1 MKDQLLLLLEL
12 QKIDLRVK
20 ELSTAMKALP
30 EKLRPLRQDLAK
42 LETMLA
48 GEKVRF
54 SEAEAFRK
62 QREESSKNE
71 EELLKAARVK
81 LQASRHGKDFA
92 AATREVENR
101 RRSISER
108 EDELIKI
115 IEAIDKSRLMID
127 SHEKDVE
134 SLRAQL
140 ARDQETI
147 DGQIRELEVEVT
159 ACSVGREGMRQQ
171 VQEKYLRMYETAISK
186 RGYAIAPVLKGVCQ
200 GCHMAVPPQL
210 NNTLARM
217 ETLESCPRCM
227 RLIYRSEFLEP
238 TPAEAAAKE
247 PAPEG
252 GSPVA

>member
-1 MKDQLLLLLEL
+1 LKDQLLLLLEL

-30 EKLRPLRQDLAK
+30 EKLRPMRQDLAK

-48 GEKVRF
+48 AERARLV
-54 SEAEAFRK
+54 EAESFRK
-62 QREESSKNE
+62 LREESIKNE
-71 EELLKAARVK
+71 EELLRSARVK

-108 EDELIKI
+108 EEEVLKI
-115 IEAIDKSRLMID
+115 IEAIEKSRTMIE
-127 SHEKDVE
+127 SHDKDVE
-134 SLRAQL
+134 SLRAQIG
-140 ARDQETI
+140 RDQEVI
-147 DGQIRELEVEVT
+147 DAQIRELETEVAT
-159 ACSVGREGMRQQ
+159 CSSGREGMRAQ
-171 VQEKYLRMYETAISK
+171 VSEKYLRLYDLAITK

-210 NNTLARM
+210 NNILARL
-217 ETLESCPRCM
+217 ESLESCPRCA

-238 TPAEAAAKE
+238 PKTDAPPSGDGSGGAPAA
-247 PAPEG
+247 
-252 GSPVA
+252 